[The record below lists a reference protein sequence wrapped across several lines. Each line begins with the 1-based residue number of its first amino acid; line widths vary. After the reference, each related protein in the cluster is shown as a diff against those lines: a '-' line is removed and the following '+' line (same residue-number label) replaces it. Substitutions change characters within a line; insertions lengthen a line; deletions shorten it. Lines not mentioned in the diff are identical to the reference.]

1 MKHITR
7 IGILKKSCKPNEQ
20 KTDITFTAMMVNPKT
35 HDSFCEPTSPCFL
48 VNNQIREAA
57 EMWNNP
63 LLQSTSHRV
72 WGILAN

>member
-57 EMWNNP
+57 DDGTTRCFNLPVIEC
-63 LLQSTSHRV
+63 
-72 WGILAN
+72 GGY